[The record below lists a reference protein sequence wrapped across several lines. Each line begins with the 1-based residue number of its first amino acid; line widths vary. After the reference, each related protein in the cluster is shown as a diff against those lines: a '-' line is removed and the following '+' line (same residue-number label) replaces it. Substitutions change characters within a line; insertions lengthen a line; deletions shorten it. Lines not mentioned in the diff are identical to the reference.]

1 MGPGSSCE
9 ERSEAFRDQTASAAG
24 LTSVHESFIL
34 FEAGGAQYV
43 ALEGTDFKPKVNN
56 PLKPS
61 PVTVIAFRESR
72 PITRAWLGEYL
83 GELDKDDV
91 FNRQGFLVNIIF
103 TTTNHKQTF
112 SSDFRHYLEELGNQW
127 RHIKIERDGDARLA
141 PGLYYYVDETLRSV
155 CRLYDDTQQAFL
167 CGLKPNSSTTGFRQ
181 LQITGVLYGHLAI
194 AVPPRSLP
202 CPASSQSKLRIAV
215 KDCYFLRGLKTSLCN
230 NDYYEMSNPANSTAE
245 VVQKLIEDGA
255 QVLGPTKLS
264 SMLARQEPKDVADF
278 PVAFNPRGDGYQ
290 SPAGSSSGSAAAVAA
305 YDWLDCALGTD
316 TSGSGRRPAMANG
329 VWQFRPSHNS
339 VSLGGLVETYD
350 LFDTPCVFAR
360 SLKTI
365 KRIMNIWMLPTGL
378 SKSASLPYRLI
389 YPIDYLPVANSKQM
403 EMIDAFIHDAQSFLP
418 ATVTEFS
425 IQDSWKQ
432 SHPAG
437 TSDNVEEYLHEV
449 IRKTYYYQFYHSTDG
464 FREWCHAKKQRP
476 PYVISFVRDRWDQGA
491 KVTADE
497 HKEAARRLDTYRKW
511 LHEELFGDSSVKTFV
526 VLPVA
531 DAKPNYR
538 NDESPSPR
546 NQSARD
552 QLFLPP
558 ILGAPDLVVPIGEVP
573 YDSRITEKTEHLPV
587 VVNLVGAPGQ
597 DFQLVEGV
605 ETILEQSRRPKA
617 VITGPR
623 IFPPKNI
630 TSDDRLC
637 LTIKQSPSAC

>member
-1 MGPGSSCE
+1 MDPASSCE
-9 ERSEAFRDQTASAAG
+9 ERSGACRDQTASAAG
-24 LTSVHESFIL
+24 LTSVHESFTL
-34 FEAGGAQYV
+34 FEAGGARYV
-43 ALEGTDFKPKVNN
+43 ALEGTGFRPKADN
-56 PLKPS
+56 PLIPFS
-61 PVTVIAFRESR
+61 PVTVIAFRESG
-72 PITRAWLGEYL
+72 PITRAWLREYL
-83 GELDKDDV
+83 RELDKDDV
-91 FNRQGFLVNIIF
+91 FKRQGFLVSIII
-103 TTTNHKQTF
+103 TITSYEHTLP
-112 SSDFRHYLEELGNQW
+112 SDCRRYLKELGNQW
-127 RHIKIERDGDARLA
+127 LHIESERDGGAPPA
-141 PGLYYYVDETLRSV
+141 PGLYYYVDETLKSV

-181 LQITGVLYGHLAI
+181 LQITGVPYGQLAI

-230 NDYYEMSNPANSTAE
+230 NDYYEMSDPANSTAE

-305 YDWLDCALGTD
+305 YEWLDCALGTD

-339 VSLGGLVETYD
+339 VSLRGLIETYD

-403 EMIDAFIHDAQSFLP
+403 ETIDAFIDDAQRFLL
-418 ATVTEFS
+418 ATVTKFS

-437 TSDNVEEYLHEV
+437 TSDNVEEYLQEV

-476 PYVISFVRDRWDQGA
+476 PYVISFVKDRWDQGA

-497 HKEAARRLDTYRKW
+497 HKEATRRLLTYKTW
-511 LHEELFGDSSVKTFV
+511 LHEQLFGDSNVKTFV
-526 VLPVA
+526 MLPVA
-531 DAKPNYR
+531 NAEPNYR
-538 NDESPSPR
+538 DEESPSPKS
-546 NQSARD
+546 QSALD

-558 ILGAPDLVVPIGEVP
+558 ILGAPDLVVPIGDVP
-573 YDSRITEKTEHLPV
+573 YISKITKKTEYLPV

-605 ETILEQSRRPKA
+605 ETILERSRRPKT
-617 VITGPR
+617 VETGPR
-623 IFPPKNI
+623 MFPSEDIK
-630 TSDDRLC
+630 SDDRLC
-637 LTIKQSPSAC
+637 LTIKQSL